1 MNYNNFIVYDF
12 ETTGVDP
19 RTAQIVQIGAVAVD
33 SRKLEIIPNSEF
45 NILVKPLWGEECAKA
60 NLQELTEG
68 AIKVHKK
75 DKDLLDAKG
84 VSIDTAI
91 KNMKS
96 YADQYNPK
104 KTKWTSPIRAGYNI
118 GKYDDVILGRDLE
131 RTGTENFFH
140 PINSVDLIQLMFLF
154 FENDK
159 NVSSLSADSLFR
171 KHMGWK
177 DKGQS
182 HDALSDVIMTA
193 EVMIRSLRLI
203 RKTVSKVKF
212 ENCFTETE

>member
-1 MNYNNFIVYDF
+1 MNFNSFVLYDF
-12 ETTGVDP
+12 ETSGIDP
-19 RTAQIVQIGAVAVD
+19 RTAQIVQIGAIAVD
-33 SRKLEIIPNSEF
+33 GRKLEVIPNSEF

-75 DKDLLDAKG
+75 DKELLDAKG
-84 VSIDTAI
+84 VSLDTAI
-91 KNMKS
+91 NNFKS
-96 YADQYNPK
+96 YVDQYNPK
-104 KTKWTSPIRAGYNI
+104 KTKWSAPIQAGYNI
-118 GKYDDVILGRDLE
+118 CNYDCVILDRDLA
-131 RTGTENFFH
+131 RTGVSPFFH
-140 PINSVDLIQLMFLF
+140 PITKLDLYPLMFMF

-159 NVSSLSADSLFR
+159 AISSLSADSLFR

-193 EVMIRSLRLI
+193 EVMIKSLRLI

-212 ENCFTETE
+212 ENCFAETE